1 MDETTRNGI
10 VKSARAT
17 RNKMT
22 SVNIS
27 GLDVFGID
35 SNPADLKPYLSK
47 INRKLLRN
55 VDTVYYG
62 TVDFLEKEGKT
73 GLYRDGCLYISD
85 KKPSEILPTVL
96 HELAH
101 SLEETVRG
109 ELSSRAELLSEFTKK
124 RIELFR
130 RLYDAGYTRLNREQF
145 MKTTFDPELDE
156 LLAGI
161 DQDDLGRATL
171 GVFPTPYS
179 STSIEEY
186 VAGGFEIYYAG
197 ANKFNLS
204 KNCPNLYNFIKEIEG
219 LLS

>member
-17 RNKMT
+17 RNRMT
-22 SVNIS
+22 SVNIA

-35 SNPADLKPYLSK
+35 ANPSDLRPYLSK

-85 KKPSEILPTVL
+85 KNPTEILPTIL

-101 SLEETVRG
+101 SLENLVRD
-109 ELSSRAELLSEFTKK
+109 ELAGRSDLVSEFTKK
-124 RIELFR
+124 RVELFR
-130 RLYDAGYTRLNREQF
+130 RLYDAGYTRLDREKF

-161 DQDDLGRATL
+161 DQDNLSRAAN
-171 GVFPTPYS
+171 GIFPTSYS

-197 ANKFNLS
+197 NNKFNLS

-219 LLS
+219 LLT